1 MFFPID
7 DLRISWTK
15 VLLPPVFLEEE
26 LPALEETTATVHKF
40 RGEISRILDGS
51 DHRLLVVVGPC
62 SIHDTKAALEYA
74 GRLKDAMAELQ
85 NELCLVMRV
94 YFEKPR
100 TTIGWKG
107 LINDPHLD
115 QSFKINDGLRTAR
128 HLLLDL
134 AKMGVPAGTEF
145 LDMITPQ
152 YLAGLVSWGAIG
164 ARTTESQVHRELVSG
179 LSCPVGFKNAT
190 SGDVQVAI
198 DAVQSA
204 AHPHCFLGVTKNGQ
218 SAIFGTKGNPNC
230 HVILRGGKGTRN
242 YEAASVAQISAQLE
256 KAGLP
261 ARLMIDCSHANS
273 NKKHDAQVAV
283 CRDILGQIKK
293 GDRRIVAL
301 MIESNLVEGAQ
312 PFAPG
317 KKLVYGQSITDA
329 CISWETTLGLLRECA
344 EAVRSSR

>member
-1 MFFPID
+1 
-7 DLRISWTK
+7 
-15 VLLPPVFLEEE
+15 
-26 LPALEETTATVHKF
+26 
-40 RGEISRILDGS
+40 
-51 DHRLLVVVGPC
+51 
-62 SIHDTKAALEYA
+62 
-74 GRLKDAMAELQ
+74 
-85 NELCLVMRV
+85 
-94 YFEKPR
+94 
-100 TTIGWKG
+100 
-107 LINDPHLD
+107 
-115 QSFKINDGLRTAR
+115 
-128 HLLLDL
+128 
-134 AKMGVPAGTEF
+134 
-145 LDMITPQ
+145 
-152 YLAGLVSWGAIG
+152 
-164 ARTTESQVHRELVSG
+164 
-179 LSCPVGFKNAT
+179 VGFKNAT

-242 YEAASVAQISAQLE
+242 YEAASVSQISAQLE